1 MELIKHTKF
10 LDFKSTKS
18 PSGNDWYYVKRT
30 NDTNAHDSAVVI
42 TVLVKNTT
50 NSYDFLLLKTS
61 RPPLT
66 AESKAKYCIEC
77 PAGLIG
83 DIKTSESLLECAKKE
98 LKEEAGLIAD
108 KLYVECTNCSAS
120 SGLTS
125 ETLSYVTAIVEEYN
139 IISKPIT
146 DGGIIVNRFLVDK
159 NEIIDYITNLDKKE
173 NSIAS
178 ATVAGIFFALNRL
191 NSLK

>member
-1 MELIKHTKF
+1 MELIRHTKF
-10 LDFKSTKS
+10 LDFKSAKS

-30 NDTNAHDSAVVI
+30 NDTNTHDSAVVI
-42 TVLVKNTT
+42 TVLVKKD
-50 NSYDFLLLKTS
+50 NSYDFLFLKTS

-66 AESKAKYCIEC
+66 AENKAKYCIEC

-83 DIKTSESLLECAKKE
+83 DVITSESLLECAKKE
-98 LKEEAGLIAD
+98 LKEETGLVASKTFI
-108 KLYVECTNCSAS
+108 ECTNCSAS

-125 ETLSYVTAIVEEYN
+125 ETLSYVTVIVDKYD
-139 IISKPIT
+139 IIETPIT
-146 DGGIIVNRFLVDK
+146 DGGVIVDRFFVNSKDVVS
-159 NEIIDYITNLDKKE
+159 YINNLDKKE

-191 NSLK
+191 NNL